1 MFPAELVVYWCF
13 FVCRIHPPPFPSP
26 PPPPPSWPSSSIPSL
41 PPSPPQPGVITPFH
55 YKGRPRVT
63 VAQLK
68 ARFPDTPESNIA
80 SVLEK
85 MAACLKQED
94 GKSYCLVEG
103 QELLKVWGRG
113 GGEGSGGGVL
123 CCMNGEGRGAGRGGE
138 GGRPLFA
145 HSTLAST
152 TDKLSG

>member
-26 PPPPPSWPSSSIPSL
+26 P
-41 PPSPPQPGVITPFH
+41 QPGVITPFH

-63 VAQLK
+63 IAQLK

-103 QELLKVWGRG
+103 QELLKV
-113 GGEGSGGGVL
+113 
-123 CCMNGEGRGAGRGGE
+123 
-138 GGRPLFA
+138 
-145 HSTLAST
+145 
-152 TDKLSG
+152 